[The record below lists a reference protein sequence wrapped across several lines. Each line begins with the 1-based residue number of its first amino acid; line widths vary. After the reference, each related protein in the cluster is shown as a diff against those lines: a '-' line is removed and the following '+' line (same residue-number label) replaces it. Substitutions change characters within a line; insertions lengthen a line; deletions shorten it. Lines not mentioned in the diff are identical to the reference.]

1 MADRERYGIRVTP
14 EAARQ
19 IRKLTGAEQER
30 LKQALS
36 QLAGDAGAS
45 TGSRGGRSLKQIRG
59 RRDRFFRLRV
69 GDLRVMFDV
78 LKDERVLLVAG
89 VVNRRDLERWL
100 RARRG
105 SAVARQGRREPE

>member
-1 MADRERYGIRVTP
+1 MAHRERYGIRVTP

-19 IRKLTGAEQER
+19 IRKLTGAESKR
-30 LKQALS
+30 LKQALH
-36 QLAGDAGAS
+36 QLASDIGDSA
-45 TGSRGGRSLKQIRG
+45 GSRGAKSLKQIRG

-69 GDLRVMFDV
+69 GDLRVMFET

-100 RARRG
+100 RNR
-105 SAVARQGRREPE
+105 